1 MTKINLGMALVAALV
16 SVQPLF
22 PMDDSQKEEI
32 MKNGSPYAVQR
43 GVRNNPDKMLEFMR
57 NGGEFKSTPPLVTKI
72 EKIEKIENPLSH
84 QEFSTY
90 EQWENT
96 AIVNH
101 GNIFINYK
109 GKGNKNVKK

>member
-22 PMDDSQKEEI
+22 PMDDSQKQEI

-43 GVRNNPDKMLEFMR
+43 GVRDNPDKMLEFMK
-57 NGGEFKSTPPLVTKI
+57 NGGELKSTPPLIT
-72 EKIEKIENPLSH
+72 KIENPLASV
-84 QEFSTY
+84 EFSTY

-96 AIVNH
+96 EIVNH

>member
-1 MTKINLGMALVAALV
+1 MTKINLGMTLVVTLV

-22 PMDDSQKEEI
+22 PMDDSQKQEI

-43 GVRNNPDKMLEFMR
+43 GVRDNPDKMLEFMR
-57 NGGEFKSTPPLVTKI
+57 NGGEFKSTPPLLN
-72 EKIEKIENPLSH
+72 KIENPLSH

>member
-1 MTKINLGMALVAALV
+1 MIKINLGVALVAALV
-16 SVQPLF
+16 SVQPLR

-32 MKNGSPYAVQR
+32 MKNGSPFAVQR

-57 NGGEFKSTPPLVTKI
+57 NGGEFKSSPPLI
-72 EKIEKIENPLSH
+72 NKIENPLSP

-90 EQWENT
+90 EQWENA
-96 AIVNH
+96 AIVNN

>member
-1 MTKINLGMALVAALV
+1 MTKINLGMAVATILV

-22 PMDDSQKEEI
+22 PMDDSQKQEI

-43 GVRNNPDKMLEFMR
+43 GVRDNPDKMLEFMR
-57 NGGEFKSTPPLVTKI
+57 NGGDFKSPLPLINKI
-72 EKIEKIENPLSH
+72 EVPLSSN
-84 QEFSTY
+84 QFATY
-90 EQWENT
+90 EQWENA
-96 AIVNH
+96 AIVNN